1 MDSLKKYSKEGGF
14 SVLLFL
20 DIYNMKHFKLFE
32 EFNPYS
38 GSQFIDKL
46 KIYADASPYA
56 KKVTEIKANTG
67 SFSFEIETSIP
78 ADFGDQKGVK
88 SFKVT
93 VPTNMIDVPYV
104 DTYENGKLVL
114 HTTLEIKGENEIDLL
129 LLNFIEATAL
139 YNDGSIQDIIDAH
152 KTIKTSQDI
161 TQIINTLG

>member
-1 MDSLKKYSKEGGF
+1 MKY
-14 SVLLFL
+14 
-20 DIYNMKHFKLFE
+20 FKLFE
-32 EFNPYS
+32 EFNPYT
-38 GSQFIDKL
+38 GKEFIDKL
-46 KIYADASPYA
+46 RIYAEASPYA
-56 KKVTEIKANTG
+56 KNVTEIKANAG

-93 VPTNMIDVPYV
+93 VPINITDIPYV

-114 HTTLEIKGENEIDLL
+114 HTALEIKGENEIDLL

-139 YNDGSIQDIIDAH
+139 YNDGSIQDIVDAY

-161 TQIINTLG
+161 TRIINTLG